1 MSRKEKLLAR
11 ILIGEVR
18 NVRFAD
24 FAKALEACG
33 FSHDRTSGSHQI
45 MRHPRL
51 AQPFPIQVTKN
62 GTAKEYQIRQFR
74 ELYNSIKEQS

>member
-11 ILIGEVR
+11 ILTGETQ

-24 FAKALEACG
+24 FVKALEACG
-33 FSHDRTSGSHQI
+33 FTHDRTKGSHMI
-45 MRHPRL
+45 MRHPKL
-51 AQPFPIQVTKN
+51 AQPFPIQSTKN

-74 ELYNSIKEQS
+74 ELHKSIKGKS